1 MVVLQGAELTNFLT
15 RIQHGDPTAV
25 ADGGPSLMTSAA
37 EAGTTNVLREL
48 KATSVGTGMN
58 QLDSMT
64 LDIVAMLFDQLFDDP
79 KIPISVKGLIGR
91 MQIPMLKV
99 AIADKAFF
107 SKKSHPARRLLD
119 TLGEI
124 SSRLP
129 GDFNASN
136 PLFGRLEGIIQELMN
151 SFQDNME
158 IFDVVRE
165 QVAILLEEEDRRV
178 EEETRSAAKRIEQNE
193 SLAASKTMAEFEVKA
208 RVEAGDLPRPVVAFL
223 VHQWV
228 KPLLIVH
235 VRRGQ
240 HSDAWKNSLATMDLL
255 VWSVEAKHTPEE
267 RSKLSAVVPELL
279 KRLAAGL
286 KIAGVED
293 AIRERFFSEL
303 KDLHTEAMSM
313 GGEGEVAAAPEASGE
328 TVAATPDIAF
338 AGRPVPEPEETVQP
352 IPDPATEVPD
362 VFKIQMLDP
371 TETVQPT
378 PAAVIELPDLPPI
391 QFPEPKE
398 TVEPTPAAVIERPD
412 LSAIQFPEPKETVQ
426 SIPADTSHASAP
438 PRISAEDPKPQVPP
452 IPATQVTRLRP
463 PEFPR
468 KIPSR
473 RSRRSRRTQ
482 VTRLRPQNFRGRSE
496 AAGPADPGGHKSRAC
511 ALQNFRGRSQAA
523 GTTDP
528 GGNRPRTCYS

>member
-1 MVVLQGAELTNFLT
+1 MPGFHSFRGRPVYGPPDGAPMVVLQGAELTNFLT
-15 RIQHGDPTAV
+15 RIQHGDVTTV
-25 ADGGPSLMTSAA
+25 ADGGPSLLASAG
-37 EAGTTNVLREL
+37 EPGTTNVLREL

-151 SFQDNME
+151 GFQDNME

-208 RVEAGDLPRPVVAFL
+208 RVEAGNLPRPVIAFL

-255 VWSVEAKHTPEE
+255 IWSVEAKRTSEE
-267 RSKLSAVVPELL
+267 RSKLSTVVPDLL

-286 KIAGVED
+286 RIAGVED

-303 KDLHTEAMSM
+303 KDLHAEAMSM

-328 TVAATPDIAF
+328 IGAATPDIVF
-338 AGRPVPEPEETVQP
+338 AGRPVPEHEETVQP
-352 IPDPATEVPD
+352 IPGAATEVPD
-362 VFKIQMLDP
+362 PSQIQMLDP
-371 TETVQPT
+371 METVQPT
-378 PAAVIELPDLPPI
+378 PAAVTEQSEFPPI

-398 TVEPTPAAVIERPD
+398 TVQLTPAV
-412 LSAIQFPEPKETVQ
+412 
-426 SIPADTSHASAP
+426 TSHASAP
-438 PRISAEDPKPQVPP
+438 PGISAEEPKPPVRP
-452 IPATQVTRLRP
+452 IPVATGHVP
-463 PEFPR
+463 ASP
-468 KIPSR
+468 KIP
-473 RSRRSRRTQ
+473 
-482 VTRLRPQNFRGRSE
+482 
-496 AAGPADPGGHKSRAC
+496 APASSPDV
-511 ALQNFRGRSQAA
+511 QADVA
-523 GTTDP
+523 IG
-528 GGNRPRTCYS
+528 RPRTRPA